1 MKHLSDLRKR
11 LQEAEISY
19 KVADS
24 SLDSSPLEVIVCREE
39 LKQARFVYGKA
50 CEQHIEELYFS
61 EEAV

>member
-1 MKHLSDLRKR
+1 MKHLSELRKR

-19 KVADS
+19 KQADS
-24 SLDSSPLEVIVCREE
+24 SLDSSPLEVIVTKEE
-39 LKQARFVYGKA
+39 LNQVRFLYRKA